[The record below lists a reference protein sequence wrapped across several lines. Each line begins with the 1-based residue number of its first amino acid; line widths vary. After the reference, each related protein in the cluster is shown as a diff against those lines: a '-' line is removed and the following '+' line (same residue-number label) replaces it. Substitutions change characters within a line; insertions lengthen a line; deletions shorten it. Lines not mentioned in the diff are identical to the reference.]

1 MLIVDI
7 METEIVKKREGDTNM
22 NFILFFVIPVGLF
35 MGGLGMWAMMESQ
48 MTLLPF
54 LGFFFGGI
62 LVFALLGG
70 YIYSLWRLGKPNRDR
85 AASYEK
91 TQQILSYRVGSGEYD
106 YIYVNLQNCRASC
119 HRPDGSTSPFSF
131 SEYGYHN
138 VDCSS
143 VLSILRNLEYRL
155 DGYLSVQYK
164 DYAVYDPS
172 VTVTHGTMPG
182 GGDGYY
188 VNVGSYDTG
197 SMPTCAY
204 LYLGEMARQKR
215 REAKKKN
222 SIFR

>member
-1 MLIVDI
+1 
-7 METEIVKKREGDTNM
+7 M

-35 MGGLGMWAMMESQ
+35 MGGLAMWAMIGQPTITALGSIGF
-48 MTLLPF
+48 LL
-54 LGFFFGGI
+54 GGV
-62 LVFALLGG
+62 LLFVLLGG
-70 YIYSLWRLGKPNRDR
+70 YIYFLWRIGKPDRDR
-85 AASYEK
+85 ARTYDR
-91 TQQILSYRVGSGEYD
+91 TQQVLSYRLGSGDYD
-106 YIYVNLQNCRASC
+106 YIRVDLQNCRAVC

-138 VDCSS
+138 VDYSS

-155 DGYLSVQYK
+155 DGYLSVQTK

-172 VTVTHGTMPG
+172 VTVTHGTIPG

-197 SMPTCAY
+197 TMPTYAY